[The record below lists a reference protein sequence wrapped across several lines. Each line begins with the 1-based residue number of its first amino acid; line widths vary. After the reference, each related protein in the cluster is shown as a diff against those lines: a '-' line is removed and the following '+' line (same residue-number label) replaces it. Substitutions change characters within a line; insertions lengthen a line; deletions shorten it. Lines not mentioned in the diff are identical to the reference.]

1 LEVKE
6 GGVMDIDDLIDA
18 ALVFLGI
25 GVEFDE
31 LPPAQVQLPP
41 TFGQAP
47 DVHPGTPPSPPW
59 M

>member
-1 LEVKE
+1 
-6 GGVMDIDDLIDA
+6 MDIDDLIDA